1 MPDADAFL
9 DLAERQI
16 AAPRKARMRAA
27 EARAARK
34 AAADEAL
41 AERGEMFRRWKR
53 WRKERVAAVLNGP
66 HSDAARELVG
76 FLESMTLADEA
87 ALLAFVKQGPWREAD
102 SDTRFEILA
111 LVDTAIVRLRERD
124 ELVPIDDPLPDA
136 PPGAFLLLREWL
148 R

>member
-1 MPDADAFL
+1 MPDVSAFL

-27 EARAARK
+27 EVRAARK

-53 WRKERVAAVLNGP
+53 WRKERVAAVLSGP
-66 HSDAARELVG
+66 HSDAARELAG

-87 ALLAFVKQGPWREAD
+87 ALLALVKQGPWREAD
-102 SDTRFEILA
+102 GDTRFEILA
-111 LVDTAIVRLRERD
+111 LVNAAIVRLRERD
-124 ELVPIDDPLPDA
+124 GLAPFDDPLPVA
-136 PPGAFLLLREWL
+136 PPSAVLMLRGWL